1 MLVRGLVTPVAALV
15 IFAIASTACSDDGTA
30 IEHTPT
36 AASAAVPTSSTP
48 PPAMFCESATAV
60 LNQDMSVENYDG
72 TWVLSQ
78 LRSIDTTDLPSTDK
92 AWFEDTLASAER
104 MIRLNGPDGW
114 TTKGVSDASSRICGS
129 PMTSWGVKP

>member
-1 MLVRGLVTPVAALV
+1 
-15 IFAIASTACSDDGTA
+15 
-30 IEHTPT
+30 
-36 AASAAVPTSSTP
+36 
-48 PPAMFCESATAV
+48 MFCESATAV